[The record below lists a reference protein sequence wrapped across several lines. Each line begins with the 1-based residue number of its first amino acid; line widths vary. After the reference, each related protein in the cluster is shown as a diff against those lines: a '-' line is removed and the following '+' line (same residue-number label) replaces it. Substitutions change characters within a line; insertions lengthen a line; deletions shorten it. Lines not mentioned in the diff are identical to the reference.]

1 VAAKALLVDSLG
13 IKFYQTILASLSIYI
28 YTVYSTYILTSI
40 LIRIPIEDSQ
50 NQREIPF
57 SSQNQPDK
65 QHQAQ
70 ELMYVHGLVVIEIH
84 SPRTI
89 GHHRSP
95 SRASS
100 LPINVETEMEV

>member
-13 IKFYQTILASLSIYI
+13 IKFYQIILTSLYI

-57 SSQNQPDK
+57 SSQNQSDK

-70 ELMYVHGLVVIEIH
+70 ELMHVHGLVVIEIH

-100 LPINVETEMEV
+100 LR